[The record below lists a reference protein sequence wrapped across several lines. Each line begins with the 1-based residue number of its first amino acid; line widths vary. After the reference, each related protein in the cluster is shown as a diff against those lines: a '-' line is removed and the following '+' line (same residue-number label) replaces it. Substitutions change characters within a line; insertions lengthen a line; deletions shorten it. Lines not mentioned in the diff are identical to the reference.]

1 MNLQI
6 ESKEEGKSLLS
17 QQHKDNGKNG
27 NKATPA
33 RVSHSGGAFKF
44 NAHAPEFV
52 PSRSTNAYSHGE
64 ISFPGGVGG
73 GGGATD
79 GSYLYH
85 PYLQFLDA
93 ASPALHHHPDQHQQ
107 QWFYFPHD
115 HHDMFRF
122 FPDSSNLSVPNSSST
137 NAALLLVD
145 SLQQKI
151 MKQVE
156 YLFSDLSLLAN
167 DTMTKHVSKDP
178 EGYVP
183 LAAIASMKKIKAL
196 ANNDYYLLVQALR
209 SSSKLVLS
217 PDGKK
222 VKRRT
227 PFTEH
232 YKDDLQ
238 CRTVVAE
245 NLPDDHSYQNL
256 EKIFGAVGSVQA
268 IRLCH
273 PQEANASRSK
283 SDLVI
288 CNKLHALVEYENAEV
303 AERAVENLNDERDWR
318 KGLRVRLLLKCSPKS
333 VLKNKKSEFDVF
345 VDEDEVASPESFED
359 LLHAN
364 IGNLVGDSN
373 VEENSGSV
381 KKILGRGRGK
391 AKGRG
396 PFHNG
401 RGLLGSPAAQPGSPI
416 QFDLSAKQASRGPRM
431 PDGTRGFTM
440 GRGKPLAV
448 VTFPVQ

>member
-1 MNLQI
+1 MNQQI
-6 ESKEEGKSLLS
+6 QSKEEGKSLLS
-17 QQHKDNGKNG
+17 CQQHHKG
-27 NKATPA
+27 NKATPGQ
-33 RVSHSGGAFKF
+33 VSHSSGPFKF

-52 PSRSTNAYSHGE
+52 PSRSTNANSHGE
-64 ISFPGGVGG
+64 ISFPGG
-73 GGGATD
+73 ATD
-79 GSYLYH
+79 GSYFYH

-93 ASPALHHHPDQHQQ
+93 SSPALHHHHPDQHQQ
-107 QWFYFPHD
+107 HLFYFPHD
-115 HHDMFRF
+115 HHDMFLF
-122 FPDSSNLSVPNSSST
+122 SPDSSNLSVPNSSST
-137 NAALLLVD
+137 AAALLPVD
-145 SLQQKI
+145 DLKQKI

-167 DTMTKHVSKDP
+167 DTMAKHVSKDP

-222 VKRRT
+222 VKRRI

-256 EKIFGAVGSVQA
+256 EKVFGAVGSVKA

-273 PQEANASRSK
+273 PREANASRSK

-288 CNKLHALVEYENAEV
+288 CNK
-303 AERAVENLNDERDWR
+303 VENLNDERDWR
-318 KGLRVRLLLKCSPKS
+318 KGLRVRLLLRCSPKS

-345 VDEDEVASPESFED
+345 VDDDEVASPESFED

-364 IGNLVGDSN
+364 IGDLVGDSN
-373 VEENSGSV
+373 VEENPGSA
-381 KKILGRGRGK
+381 KKILGCGRGK

-396 PFHNG
+396 QVHNM

-416 QFDLSAKQASRGPRM
+416 QFDLLAKQARRGPRM

-440 GRGKPLAV
+440 GRGKPLVAV
-448 VTFPVQ
+448 VTSQVQ

>member
-1 MNLQI
+1 MNQQI
-6 ESKEEGKSLLS
+6 QSKEEGKSLLS
-17 QQHKDNGKNG
+17 CQQHHKG
-27 NKATPA
+27 NKATPGQ
-33 RVSHSGGAFKF
+33 VSHSSGPFKF

-52 PSRSTNAYSHGE
+52 PSRSTNAHSHGE
-64 ISFPGGVGG
+64 ISFPGG
-73 GGGATD
+73 ATD
-79 GSYLYH
+79 GSYFYH

-93 ASPALHHHPDQHQQ
+93 SSPALHHHPDQHQQ
-107 QWFYFPHD
+107 HLFYFPHD

-122 FPDSSNLSVPNSSST
+122 FPDSSNLSVPNSPST
-137 NAALLLVD
+137 AAALLLVD
-145 SLQQKI
+145 DLQQKI
-151 MKQVE
+151 MRQVD

-167 DTMTKHVSKDP
+167 DTMAKHVSKDP

-196 ANNDYYLLVQALR
+196 ANNDYYLIVQALR
-209 SSSKLVLS
+209 SSTKLMLS

-222 VKRRT
+222 VKRRI

-256 EKIFGAVGSVQA
+256 EKIFGAVGSVKA

-288 CNKLHALVEYENAEV
+288 CNK
-303 AERAVENLNDERDWR
+303 
-318 KGLRVRLLLKCSPKS
+318 PKS
-333 VLKNKKSEFDVF
+333 VLKSKKSEFDDF
-345 VDEDEVASPESFED
+345 VDDDEVSSPESFED
-359 LLHAN
+359 SLHAN
-364 IGNLVGDSN
+364 IGDLVGDSN

-381 KKILGRGRGK
+381 KKILGRGCGK

-396 PFHNG
+396 QVHNG

-416 QFDLSAKQASRGPRM
+416 QFDLLAKQASRGPRM

-448 VTFPVQ
+448 VTFPVQRGN